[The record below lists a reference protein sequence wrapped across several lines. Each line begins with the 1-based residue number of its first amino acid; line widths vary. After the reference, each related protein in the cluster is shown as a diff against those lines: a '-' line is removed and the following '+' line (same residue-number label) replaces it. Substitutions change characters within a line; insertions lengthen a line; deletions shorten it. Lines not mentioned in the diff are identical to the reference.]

1 MEKRIA
7 IVNDSQQMRS
17 IDSNVPLRKRQQRLP
32 FSVKNNFNGNLINN
46 EEEIRKIA
54 QESISISPYLSNYQN
69 ERFISSPSNIIREK
83 ESILPKYLVVK
94 NDPKHFH
101 KNINNDNDQ
110 QNGDQFKQQPQR
122 KIETP
127 TKLPFP
133 KVNYSFK
140 LNFLLHNGKF
150 YFIL

>member
-1 MEKRIA
+1 MEKGIA

-17 IDSNVPLRKRQQRLP
+17 IDSNVPLRKRQQRVP

-110 QNGDQFKQQPQR
+110 CQQQPKR

-133 KVNYSFK
+133 KVN
-140 LNFLLHNGKF
+140 
-150 YFIL
+150 